1 MTEATTPEILAVL
14 PFEDLSRDDQI
25 QHLND
30 YHGYD
35 AVARDSKVT
44 KATLESYHRG
54 FHDQPNNRTFP
65 IVVAHE
71 HRALSAQD
79 FAGASDLVKALE
91 KPLTVTERNALK
103 QLVDNDFDSLN
114 KEIDTQASIVLA
126 ARLAESTATFALK
139 RQEVDTVNAAIE
151 QAKAQVHKE
160 ILQVFEVFGA
170 TFKSIQE
177 SAESKGI
184 TVKGGSIDRYGMSP
198 YQRADDYLE
207 RSVGSWTVE
216 VQGEKEEQAAIQA
229 DVRREQNAAR
239 LAADRQRL
247 GVNRQIMLAAIPE
260 AIRPLV
266 AEIPT
271 AKSLLATVAENKQ
284 IEA

>member
-54 FHDQPNNRTFP
+54 FHDQPNNRSFP

-184 TVKGGSIDRYGMSP
+184 TVKGGSIDRY
-198 YQRADDYLE
+198 YLE

-239 LAADRQRL
+239 LAADWQRL
-247 GVNRQIMLAAIPE
+247 SVNRQIMLAAIPE

>member
-184 TVKGGSIDRYGMSP
+184 TVKGGSIDRY
-198 YQRADDYLE
+198 YLE

>member
-35 AVARDSKVT
+35 AVARVSKVT

-54 FHDQPNNRTFP
+54 FHDQPNNRSFP

-184 TVKGGSIDRYGMSP
+184 TVKGGRIDRY
-198 YQRADDYLE
+198 YLE